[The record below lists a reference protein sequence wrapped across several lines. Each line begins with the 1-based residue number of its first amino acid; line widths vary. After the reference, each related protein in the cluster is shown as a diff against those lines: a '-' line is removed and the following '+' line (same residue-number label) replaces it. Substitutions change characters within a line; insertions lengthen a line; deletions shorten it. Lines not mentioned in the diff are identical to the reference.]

1 MRRLSLTPLL
11 LALALPV
18 AAQSDFAARFLAE
31 QREEALKALAEG
43 KPLEQVKA
51 ADRLGADHAAT
62 TTPVLARHLADPDP
76 AVRLAAANTLW
87 DLASKNAEAFA
98 GAKPALAKAL
108 DDADPG
114 VAMHAAGALSA
125 MKVPQAELAPARR
138 RVLRE
143 GGGTPYVRFLAGR
156 GLIGIDPP
164 LPLLPAMLPYL
175 EQVSAAA
182 KRGGSRNNVDL
193 ARSAFE
199 RLADTKD
206 RALVAPMQAELRR
219 GSPGSAVLMRALH
232 RFSPRPDGWTDQL
245 LQLAGSQDGD
255 VVSLA
260 WNLLGDQDDPASLE
274 KWVPR
279 AAVLLGVADRRDMA
293 LSAIRQVAGR
303 TPLGLKEIAALAV
316 DPTASA
322 EQRGRALETLGNATD
337 GRSAGRSVE
346 ANRTAMALWLPLC
359 DPVLRAQKP
368 GPDFD
373 RCLSPVSYAYADDR
387 DQARQV
393 SQWLAANPN
402 AEAKLKFLDRLE
414 SLWSKA
420 FDAEPVVR
428 AELANADPRVRQ
440 SAAKTLDRIRPAW
453 REAGARQEKAAAGGA
468 APAVAKAAPVAG
480 APGADGAALY
490 NAIRTADV
498 AQVKK
503 LVTRANVAQ
512 PVKFP
517 QMQGVPP
524 VPLVIAVNYCGIPQV
539 PAAKLAEIV
548 TYLVSVGADPDG
560 KDAQGENLLDR
571 AKYVCPP
578 EVMKALAG

>member
-1 MRRLSLTPLL
+1 MRRPSLTALL
-11 LALALPV
+11 LVLALPV
-18 AAQSDFAARFLAE
+18 AAQSDFATRFLAE

-51 ADRLGADHAAT
+51 AERLGAEQAT
-62 TTPVLARHLADPDP
+62 MTTPVLARHLADPDP

-87 DLASKNAEAFA
+87 DLAGKNAEAFA
-98 GAKPALAKAL
+98 GAKPALTKAL

-138 RVLRE
+138 RVLRD

-182 KRGGSRNNVDL
+182 RRGGSRNNVDL

-206 RALVAPMQAELRR
+206 RALIAPMQAELRR

-232 RFSPRPDGWTDQL
+232 RFSPRPEGWTDQL
-245 LQLAGSQDGD
+245 LQFAGSQDGD

-293 LSAIRQVAGR
+293 LSAMRQVAGR

-316 DPTASA
+316 DPMASA

-337 GRSAGRSVE
+337 GRSAGRSAE
-346 ANRTAMALWLPLC
+346 ANRTALALWFPLC
-359 DPVLRAQKP
+359 DPVLKVQKP

-402 AEAKLKFLDRLE
+402 AEAKIKFLDRLE

-420 FDAEPVVR
+420 VDAEPVVR
-428 AELANADPRVRQ
+428 AELANADPRVKQ
-440 SAAKTLDRIRPAW
+440 SAEKTLDRIRPAW

-498 AQVKK
+498 AQVRK

-512 PVKFP
+512 PVRFP

-548 TYLVSVGADPDG
+548 AYLVSVGADPDG